1 MGGERGGHNKY
12 KSNQNPKGFGCKT
25 VRPQNTGREMRIE
38 EENGITR
45 IYVRQSWL
53 GDALMCPERA
63 RLISLHPETRKEND
77 SAMMG
82 TACHAGIEAVLRDEI
97 SPLSIG
103 EYSIS
108 SFRAAETDLLNQN
121 KKINITNTEP
131 RNWDKHI
138 ASMSDAWVRDIMPLV
153 PKGGVSEF
161 KFSAKVADVADAI
174 FPYELWF
181 EGTMDYFHP
190 TEIWD
195 WKTAARKY
203 YQAEKQNQNIQSA
216 VYAKAATS
224 LGLIDYDVKFNF
236 GVMIRNASSTGQIV
250 PVVRTA
256 NHGDWIV
263 EQTKTLVNNLLTI
276 SNRWPSSRWLANDQ
290 HFLCSERWCPVW
302 SMCKGSYITSDN
314 NNAEEA

>member
-1 MGGERGGHNKY
+1 MKIE
-12 KSNQNPKGFGCKT
+12 QNAEGKT
-25 VRPQNTGREMRIE
+25 LV
-38 EENGITR
+38 
-45 IYVRQSWL
+45 YVRQSWL

-63 RLISLHPETRKEND
+63 RLIALHPESRKEND

-82 TACHAGIEAVLRDEI
+82 TAVHTGIEAVLTSAI
-97 SPLSIG
+97 NPLDIG
-103 EYSIS
+103 EYSVH
-108 SFRAAETDLLNQN
+108 SFRETEKLLVESG
-121 KKINITNTEP
+121 KEINITNTEP

-138 ASMSDAWVRDIMPLV
+138 NSMANAWVKDIMPEV
-153 PKGGVSEF
+153 PQGGICEMTF
-161 KFSAKVADVADAI
+161 KAKVADVEDSI

-190 TEIWD
+190 QSIWD

-216 VYAKAATS
+216 VYAKASTQ

-256 NHGDWIV
+256 QHGDWIV
-263 EQTKTLVNNLLTI
+263 EQTKTLVNSLLTI
-276 SNRWPSSRWLANDQ
+276 NNRWPSSRWLANDQ
-290 HFLCSERWCPVW
+290 HFLCSQRWCPVW
-302 SMCKGSYITSDN
+302 SKCKGSYITSET

>member
-1 MGGERGGHNKY
+1 
-12 KSNQNPKGFGCKT
+12 
-25 VRPQNTGREMRIE
+25 MRIE

-224 LGLIDYDVKFNF
+224 LVLIDYDVKFNF

-302 SMCKGSYITSDN
+302 SMCKGSYIASDN